1 MRLRPAQHLRRQSD
15 IRAVREH
22 GDRVDCRA
30 FTVWW
35 MPRDEGPAL
44 PRACFVAST
53 QAVGG
58 ATLRNRAK
66 RRMREIFRTKQQ
78 LVPPSCDLLLVARRS
93 VVEWPYPRL
102 ESTFADACGRMLRK

>member
-1 MRLRPAQHLRRQSD
+1 MRFGPGQHLRRQSD

-22 GDRVDCRA
+22 GSRVDCRA

-35 MPRDEGPAL
+35 MAREDGPAL

-58 ATLRNRAK
+58 AILRNRAK
-66 RRMREIFRTKQQ
+66 RRMREIFRSKQQ
-78 LVPPSCDLLLVARRS
+78 LIPPLCDMLLVARRP
-93 VVEWPYPRL
+93 VTQWPYAQL
-102 ESTFADACGRMLRK
+102 EKTFADACARMRRP

>member
-35 MPRDEGPAL
+35 MPRDAGPAL

-78 LVPPSCDLLLVARRS
+78 LLPPSCDLLLVARRS
-93 VVEWPYPRL
+93 VNDWPYARL
-102 ESTFADACGRMLRK
+102 ESSFAEACGRMRVK